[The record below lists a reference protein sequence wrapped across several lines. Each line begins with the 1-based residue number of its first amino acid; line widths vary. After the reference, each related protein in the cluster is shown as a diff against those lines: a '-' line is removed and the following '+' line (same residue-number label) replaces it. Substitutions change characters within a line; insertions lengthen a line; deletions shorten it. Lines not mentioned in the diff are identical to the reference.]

1 MPAAYDLLK
10 ATGIQSVSMWRFKE
24 GNEVVMMVTK
34 V

>member
-10 ATGIQSVSMWRFKE
+10 ATGRESVSTWRFKE
-24 GNEVVMMVTK
+24 GNEVVMMVMK